1 VTGFEAD
8 VERLTARAKDFDGF
22 VARAGQ
28 ISADLDQALGGA
40 PWGDDAVGQSFAAAH
55 AGPATETA
63 DRLRGLAAGLGG
75 VGGSFAEAARRYA
88 SGESGSR
95 DSITDAAG
103 G

>member
-1 VTGFEAD
+1 MTGFEAD

-28 ISADLDQALGGA
+28 ISADLDRALDGA
-40 PWGDDAVGQSFAAAH
+40 PWGDDVVGHSFAAAY
-55 AGPATETA
+55 AKPATETA

-75 VGGSFAEAARRYA
+75 VGDSFAEAARRYRA
-88 SGESGSR
+88 GESGAQ